1 MRYNLTGD
9 SAGSSHSISKPA
21 EQPATTASPSAFHIL
36 REVWE
41 AAGKLHGMGDL
52 RELITG
58 EGGDDLQVISVWGST
73 GGDLGARSMIMET
86 YCHGDICDGFKSR
99 AWVKLVQPF
108 NPNEF
113 LKSLLTQL
121 CRRSW
126 SSHHQADAGE
136 VEFRTRMKAAVDED
150 DHLMKAELMQQ
161 LMKHKRYL
169 VVLEDV
175 STVVEWD
182 DIKMLLPD
190 CKNGSRIIVST
201 HDIGMAFMCTGKP
214 YLVSELRRFPDGHS
228 LCALFRKVPECPI
241 DVGKLKQQMRY
252 PGVISV
258 YGSSRTNKSILIK
271 KVCRNILDRQK
282 ELDGLEFE
290 KYGWAYVP
298 AYWFDL
304 SVISRQLYLDLA
316 SGGLTDVERESINGI
331 VDDIEEADLIQ
342 RCCKLLREKVC
353 LVVINGLRST
363 KDWDLFKAS
372 FLSEHVKGCIIV
384 ITNEANVAKHCVN
397 HEDRVFNIKD
407 HVQASVAEYCG
418 IRDSPDEIFSTR
430 REEAHGWTKTFQLV
444 SSRLEVG
451 LDLFLQLQEPGDYG
465 VVSVWGIAAVG
476 KSDIVRTCYYHHML
490 NTSPW
495 FRLGDQYLH
504 FDLMKRFA
512 KYSWVRVPHPF
523 NLTEFS
529 RRLLVDFYSDDLQAM
544 ETVAVGIMQ
553 GQDLI
558 EECRKLLRQEN
569 YFVVVEGL
577 GSTDAWDSI
586 KEAFFP
592 QPVDGC
598 IVVIIT
604 NEASVARH
612 CQVKEQRRVNVKGL
626 QADEA
631 HNLFIKVAWDNKPTP
646 DNMELSKTILSK
658 CGGLPKIITA
668 IGEYCKS
675 STERLKHINDDFIG
689 SLETEARGFRRLRR
703 LFSWMQFYFDYACS
717 DTLKPCIFYLLVF
730 PVDHNIRQR
739 RLLRRWIAEGYSR
752 DKASTTAD
760 EEGRRLFSDLIDL
773 SIIQVQDTPSETLH
787 QQNGFLQEYIVS
799 RPMEDNL
806 VFTLEGHCTLSSQRA
821 GKHLTIRS
829 SWDRDKVVFESIDFS
844 RLRSL
849 TVFGKWRS
857 FFVSAN
863 TNMRLLRVLDLEDT
877 SGVTDDDLG
886 HIAKLLPRLKFL
898 SLRGC
903 REITYLPNSLG
914 GLRQLQTLDVKH
926 TSIVTLPPVITK
938 LEKLQYINAG
948 TTEPIDDLTSP
959 AEAAS
964 GSLPAAGEVVG
975 TSTPPPWSS
984 RAQNFVSGCLSNN
997 LNRSK
1002 QQAHDSSV
1010 KVPAGIGR
1018 LTMLQTLGVVNVGG
1032 AGRKAISNELKM
1044 LTQLRKLGVSGINQ
1058 GNYQKLFSAI
1068 SDHAHLVS
1076 LSVRLDKDKEGAFCC
1091 LDGISKPPKTLKSL
1105 KLYGHVHKLPDWMR
1119 QLDNLSKVDLEIT
1132 ILTQKDTRFYE
1143 QFPSQSIHG
1152 RVSVKPI
1159 QVSQVHFG
1167 VPEDPPC
1174 RPWTKQF
1181 RIFKIDCT
1189 TRLQANFGEDYITSS
1204 VQLLVVHCSSGSS
1217 LQISGLEHLLVLKEV
1232 WLKGSYSYELWQ
1244 QLKQQLSEHPKKP
1257 VLKPEI
1263 PPFVMSNEY

>member
-1 MRYNLTGD
+1 MAEFAFGLTKTAVEGTVSTVKSAIEDEAKLNEKVQHDLEFITAEFQMMQSSLSVAKRERAADNEVVRTWVRLLRDLAFDVEDCVEFVVHLEKRSSSAWLWRTLPSCLVPPQHLDLAAAEIKQLKARVEDVSHRNMRYNLTGD
-9 SAGSSHSISKPA
+9 LAGSSHSISKPA

-36 REVWE
+36 RE
-41 AAGKLHGMGDL
+41 LHGMGDL

-228 LCALFRKVPECPI
+228 LCALFRK
-241 DVGKLKQQMRY
+241 
-252 PGVISV
+252 
-258 YGSSRTNKSILIK
+258 
-271 KVCRNILDRQK
+271 
-282 ELDGLEFE
+282 
-290 KYGWAYVP
+290 
-298 AYWFDL
+298 
-304 SVISRQLYLDLA
+304 LYLDLA
-316 SGGLTDVERESINGI
+316 SAGGLTDVERESINGI

-353 LVVINGLRST
+353 LVVINGLR
-363 KDWDLFKAS
+363 
-372 FLSEHVKGCIIV
+372 
-384 ITNEANVAKHCVN
+384 
-397 HEDRVFNIKD
+397 
-407 HVQASVAEYCG
+407 
-418 IRDSPDEIFSTR
+418 
-430 REEAHGWTKTFQLV
+430 
-444 SSRLEVG
+444 RLEVG

-631 HNLFIKVAWDNKPTP
+631 HNLFIKVH
-646 DNMELSKTILSK
+646 L
-658 CGGLPKIITA
+658 
-668 IGEYCKS
+668 
-675 STERLKHINDDFIG
+675 H
-689 SLETEARGFRRLRR
+689 
-703 LFSWMQFYFDYACS
+703 
-717 DTLKPCIFYLLVF
+717 TLKPCIFYLLVF

-752 DKASTTAD
+752 DKASTTAE

-787 QQNGFLQEYIVS
+787 QQNGFLHEYIVS

-829 SWDRDKVVFESIDFS
+829 SWDRDKVVFKSIDFS

-877 SGVTDDDLG
+877 SGVTDDDLE

-1002 QQAHDSSV
+1002 QQAHNSSV